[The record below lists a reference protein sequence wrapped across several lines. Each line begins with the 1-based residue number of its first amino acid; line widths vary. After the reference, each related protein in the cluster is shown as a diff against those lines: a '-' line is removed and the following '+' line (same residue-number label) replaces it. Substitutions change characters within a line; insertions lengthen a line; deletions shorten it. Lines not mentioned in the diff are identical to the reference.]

1 MAESGITPGNFWTDL
16 SLEPKRKFK
25 FYVDLSPLSPTIG
38 QGDAVLQYWQCKS
51 ITKPSF
57 TVAETPHKILNHT
70 FYYPGKV
77 EWNAV
82 EATLVDPGG
91 NFDTSKALVENI
103 RRAGYIYPD
112 RGQTFMLTKKAL
124 SVDSLKIYQFIS
136 HHEANLEAATEGKDI
151 HPQVAKDGKDQLL
164 EVWTLRNAW
173 VQDVNFGDL
182 AYDSEDMVE
191 ISLTLRYDWAEIQNF
206 PNNVVPDTT
215 LF

>member
-1 MAESGITPGNFWTDL
+1 MQDGGVKASGFWTDV

-25 FYVDLSPLSPTIG
+25 FYVDLTPLTPANG
-38 QGDAVLQYWQCKS
+38 VADAQLEFWQVKS

-103 RRAGYIYPD
+103 RRAGYVYPD
-112 RGQTFMLTKKAL
+112 EGQTFMLTKRAL
-124 SVDSLKIYQFIS
+124 SVSDLNIYQFIS
-136 HHEANLEAATEGKDI
+136 HAESVVPGTLANAHE
-151 HPQVAKDGKDQLL
+151 QVSKSAEEQLL
-164 EVWTLRNAW
+164 EKWTLKNAW
-173 VQDVNFGDL
+173 VQDVKFGDL

-191 ISLTLRYDWAEIQNF
+191 ISLTLRYDWAVIKSY
-206 PNNVVPDTT
+206 PNNAKPLVNI
-215 LF
+215 

>member
-1 MAESGITPGNFWTDL
+1 MAESGVKASGFWADV

-25 FYVDLSPLSPTIG
+25 FYVDLSPLTPGT
-38 QGDAVLQYWQCKS
+38 GDADAQLEFWQVKS

-112 RGQTFMLTKKAL
+112 RAQTYMLTKKAL
-124 SVDSLKIYQFIS
+124 SVDSLKIYQFLS
-136 HHEANLEAATEGKDI
+136 HHEATPPIDTEGA
-151 HPQVAKDGKDQLL
+151 HPQVRKSSQEQLL

-173 VQDVNFGDL
+173 VQDVKFGDL

-191 ISLTLRYDWAEIQNF
+191 IGLTLRYDWAEIQNF
-206 PNNVVPDTT
+206 PKNVVPSTVT
-215 LF
+215 F

>member
-1 MAESGITPGNFWTDL
+1 MSQSGVKPSNFWTDVN
-16 SLEPKRKFK
+16 LEPKRKFK
-25 FYVDLSPLSPTIG
+25 FYVDLTPLAPAG
-38 QGDAVLQYWQCKS
+38 LDGAPELQFWQVKT

-112 RGQTFMLTKKAL
+112 ERTTYMLTKKSL
-124 SVDSLKIYQFIS
+124 SVDSLKIYQFLN
-136 HHEANLEAATEGKDI
+136 HHEQNNLTTGVDQATVGRPDS
-151 HPQVAKDGKDQLL
+151 QQLL
-164 EVWTLRNAW
+164 EIWTLRHAW

-191 ISLTLRYDWAEIQNF
+191 ISMTLRYDWAEIQHF
-206 PNNVVPDTT
+206 PANVVPTT
-215 LF
+215 V